1 MQQVLWGKVQQQN
14 NGNRIAIALSG
25 GGSRAMAFHLGCLR
39 ALHQVGIL
47 QRCETLSCVSG
58 GSVLGAMYVTHQGS
72 FASFE
77 ANVRAQLSQ
86 GFTRQTIATA
96 FTTSEGLKAI
106 LSTLILISY
115 RLLYLCLLPIV
126 WTIRLGAQFLGNVSI
141 RPAESISPRRF
152 ASRTTVLERTF
163 DQNLFNRKAMKDLD
177 GVVPKFVAVATEL
190 RTGTA
195 FYFTPGES
203 GCWRFGKVNPDRI
216 KIARAVAASAAY
228 PLFLPALDEVF
239 EFNRNDGSARRDRVT
254 LTDGGVY
261 DNLGLSPL
269 WPDRN
274 PSIGVDIPKPNIVIA
289 CRAGYGLRFGRP
301 TNSLATRMA
310 ASFYTSFDRSQNA
323 ALKRLFDLKK
333 AGKLQAIVLPYI
345 GQADDRLANAPT
357 DLIRREDVADYPTN
371 FGPMTEDWIEK
382 LSKRGEQ
389 VTLAVL
395 RQHNPELIF
404 QQ

>member
-1 MQQVLWGKVQQQN
+1 MQQENQ
-14 NGNRIAIALSG
+14 RIAIALSG

-39 ALHQVGIL
+39 ALDQVGIL

-58 GSVLGAMYVTHQGS
+58 GSVIGAMYVVHQGS
-72 FASFE
+72 FTSFE
-77 ANVRAQLSQ
+77 AKVRTQLGQ
-86 GFTRQTIATA
+86 GFVRQTITTA
-96 FTTSEGLKAI
+96 LTTSEGLRAI
-106 LSTLILISY
+106 LSSLILTSF
-115 RLLYLCLLPIV
+115 RFLHLCLSPII
-126 WTIRLGAQFLGNVSI
+126 WAIRLGAQFLGIVWSKT
-141 RPAESISPRRF
+141 AEPLSPRRF
-152 ASRTTVLERTF
+152 ASRTTILERTF
-163 DQNLFNRKAMKDLD
+163 DRNLFGGKTLKDLE
-177 GVVPKFVAVATEL
+177 GVSPKFVSIATEL
-190 RTGTA
+190 RTGSA
-195 FYFTPGES
+195 FYFTSGQS
-203 GCWRFGKVNPDRI
+203 GCWRFGKVNPDQI

-239 EFNRNDGSARRDRVT
+239 EFNRKDGSARRDRVT

-274 PSIGVDIPKPNIVIA
+274 PSIGVDIPKPNIIIA
-289 CRAGYGLRFGRP
+289 CRAGYGLRFGPP

-333 AGKLQAIVLPYI
+333 AGELKAIVLPFI

-357 DLIRREDVADYPTN
+357 DLVRREDVADYPTN
-371 FGPMTEDWIEK
+371 FGPMAEDWIEK

-395 RQHNPELIF
+395 RQHNPELIDR
-404 QQ
+404 

>member
-1 MQQVLWGKVQQQN
+1 LQQAN
-14 NGNRIAIALSG
+14 ENDRIGIALSG
-25 GGSRAMAFHLGCLR
+25 GGSRAMAFHLGCLK

-47 QRCETLSCVSG
+47 QRCEVLSCVSG
-58 GSVLGAMYVTHQGS
+58 GSVLGAMYITHEGS

-77 ANVRAQLSQ
+77 AKVRKQLGQ
-86 GFTRQTIATA
+86 GFVRQTLTTA
-96 FTTSEGLKAI
+96 FTSSEGLKAMFA
-106 LSTLILISY
+106 SLILTSY
-115 RLLYLCLLPIV
+115 RLLYLCLLPIIWV
-126 WTIRLGAQFLGNVSI
+126 IRLGAQFLGKISI
-141 RPAESISPRRF
+141 GPAGSMSPRRF
-152 ASRTTVLERTF
+152 ASRTTILERTF
-163 DQNLFNRKAMKDLD
+163 NQNLFDGKTLKDLD
-177 GVVPKFVAVATEL
+177 GVAPKFVAIATEL

-203 GCWRFGKVNPDRI
+203 GCWRFGRVNPGQIR
-216 KIARAVAASAAY
+216 IARAVAASAAY

-239 EFNRNDGSARRDRVT
+239 EFNRNDGSARRERVT

-269 WPDRN
+269 WPDRDPN
-274 PSIGVDIPKPNIVIA
+274 IGVSIPKPNIIIA

-333 AGKLQAIVLPYI
+333 AGELKAIMLPYI

-395 RQHNPELIF
+395 RQHNPELIG
-404 QQ
+404 QVQANSVSNT